1 MFKFGNVALGK
12 YLIRTSISKDH
23 LGSSMTPEFQVVDLT
38 RYHNIVLEKPF
49 RFESWEPYK
58 VITPFKNFMI
68 GSLAVSSAYLCY
80 DYFSVYLNRVNLN
93 INYLDNNNNMIAN
106 V

>member
-1 MFKFGNVALGK
+1 MFKFGNVAVGK
-12 YLIRTSISKDH
+12 YLIRTSISKDD
-23 LGSSMTPEFQVVDLT
+23 LGFSMTPEFQVVDLT
-38 RYHNIVLEKPF
+38 RYHNILLEKPF
-49 RFESWEPYK
+49 RFEPWESFK

-80 DYFSVYLNRVNLN
+80 DFFSVYLNRVNLN
-93 INYLDNNNNMIAN
+93 INNLDNNNNMITN